1 MTIHTVSSNDSV
13 PKFDTNFSIV
23 GSYTTR
29 GRALDECVQYI
40 LDRLRVRDDLA
51 YCMAHDENHPEA
63 AEFFSKRRT
72 KDDWGYVVKRGKNEA
87 LREHLRDEIAG
98 QGCYYAYCQ
107 YGGDDYSFHFD
118 VDENDVEGELWHTV
132 TWGSSDCE
140 DPDFTTPYPEDFT
153 SEETAVETFLGY
165 VKDLYRQHHMKW
177 SDEFVRWVKS
187 QLKDDGK
194 VQVDLN
200 DGCCVSCVLYRDDA
214 KNIKE

>member
-1 MTIHTVSSNDSV
+1 MTVYTVMSV
-13 PKFDTNFSIV
+13 DDLVRESASHCVI
-23 GSYTTR
+23 GSYTAR
-29 GRALDECVQYI
+29 GRAIEECVRYI
-40 LDRLRVRDDLA
+40 IERFGIRDDFA
-51 YCMAHDENHPEA
+51 SSMANDENHPEA
-63 AEFFSKRRT
+63 KEFFSRRRDGQYVIARGCVAKLMEFI
-72 KDDWGYVVKRGKNEA
+72 KDELGS
-87 LREHLRDEIAG
+87 
-98 QGCYYAYCQ
+98 QGCYYVYD
-107 YGGDDYSFHFD
+107 GLNSWHFD

-140 DPDFTTPYPEDFT
+140 DPDFTTPYPEAFT

-200 DGCCVSCVLYRDDA
+200 DGCCVSCVLRHGDA

>member
-1 MTIHTVSSNDSV
+1 MTVYTVSSNDSV

-40 LDRLRVRDDLA
+40 LDRLRTRDDLA

-63 AEFFSKRRT
+63 EEFFGKRKT
-72 KDDWGYVVKRGKNEA
+72 KDDWGFAVKRGRREA
-87 LREHLRDEIAG
+87 LREHLRDELAG

-132 TWGSSDCE
+132 TWGDSDCE
-140 DPDFTTPYPEDFT
+140 DPEFTTPWPEAFA
-153 SEETAVETFLGY
+153 SEEKAIESFYRYAL
-165 VKDLYRQHHMKW
+165 DLKRDREMPV
-177 SDEFVRWVKS
+177 SEGFRSFVYESLRK
-187 QLKDDGK
+187 DGK
-194 VQVDLN
+194 CQVDLA
-200 DGCCVSCVLYRDDA
+200 DGCCVSCVLYHDDA